1 MEENLQQVG
10 SMLQNLRNMASD
22 MGNEIETQN
31 RVIDRI
37 NRKVNRT
44 VHNGSVLVILLL
56 FQVQLSGRV
65 VLPYNHSPLFQG
77 RSNETRV
84 IEANKRANKLLKS
97 QVTGHRS
104 QASQLF
110 LSTQRSFRRN
120 QTGDKLTCC
129 IRKLM
134 TGENNSRSE
143 ERRVGKECR
152 SRWSP
157 YH

>member
-1 MEENLQQVG
+1 MYYITSSGRITDDAREDEMEENLQQVG

-65 VLPYNHSPLFQG
+65 VLPYNHSPLF
-77 RSNETRV
+77 
-84 IEANKRANKLLKS
+84 
-97 QVTGHRS
+97 
-104 QASQLF
+104 
-110 LSTQRSFRRN
+110 
-120 QTGDKLTCC
+120 
-129 IRKLM
+129 
-134 TGENNSRSE
+134 
-143 ERRVGKECR
+143 
-152 SRWSP
+152 
-157 YH
+157 